1 MTTTRNSM
9 RVPSASAVALILA
22 AVGVAVGAGAS
33 TASAT
38 TTPRTPQSIE
48 CSKQADAK
56 GLHGKP
62 REAFRADCKRQAK
75 TTQAMPMPAPVKA
88 PSGGAY

>member
-38 TTPRTPQSIE
+38 TTSRTPQSIE

-62 REAFRADCKRQAK
+62 REAFRAECKRHAK
-75 TTQAMPMPAPVKA
+75 TSQVMPMPAPVKA
-88 PSGGAY
+88 PSNGAY